1 MFLNICL
8 KLNSFLTYSI
18 KLDGWFTLNPLTYIM
33 IKQSLNKFIN
43 FVDSILKLPPLFE
56 VQKIALQYSVWL
68 SLQVEK
74 RHLND
79 TIKIFRSQNNTGSSK
94 KFHMIAHSMRR

>member
-1 MFLNICL
+1 
-8 KLNSFLTYSI
+8 
-18 KLDGWFTLNPLTYIM
+18 M

-43 FVDSILKLPPLFE
+43 FVDSILKLPALFE
-56 VQKIALQYSVWL
+56 VQIIALQYSVWL

-79 TIKIFRSQNNTGSSK
+79 TIKIFRFQNNKGSSK